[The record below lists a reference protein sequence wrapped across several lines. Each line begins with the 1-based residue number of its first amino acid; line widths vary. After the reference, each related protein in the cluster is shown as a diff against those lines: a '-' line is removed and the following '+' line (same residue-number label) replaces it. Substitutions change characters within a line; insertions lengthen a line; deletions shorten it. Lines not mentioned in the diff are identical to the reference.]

1 MLTAHEC
8 CSTPGDVRQ
17 MKRLQ
22 GKDEVVSAV
31 HQARYTIEGTGY
43 IPVFGVITVER
54 VVGSDKPF

>member
-1 MLTAHEC
+1 
-8 CSTPGDVRQ
+8 